1 MKTVLIA
8 YKRENSY
15 INELTSL
22 LEQQGYSLIVV
33 DNSEEL
39 LTIVRNNARL
49 ASVLFTYD
57 IFEDGLSDKIIE
69 LNESLPIFLLKDTN
83 DCHAVDYHKIGNNAQ
98 FIDCNLY
105 TQTEV
110 ISKIQKAI
118 RQYIQNIIPPLT
130 NWYIIL

>member
-57 IFEDGLSDKIIE
+57 MFEDGLS
-69 LNESLPIFLLKDTN
+69 NGFLDFTN
-83 DCHAVDYHKIGNNAQ
+83 NFCLSI
-98 FIDCNLY
+98 
-105 TQTEV
+105 
-110 ISKIQKAI
+110 
-118 RQYIQNIIPPLT
+118 
-130 NWYIIL
+130 